1 MIKFVLLLSVFVS
14 LAIPLSLTQAQLVS
28 PLQYISENCN
38 PETVR
43 ITTQAATGLQTCLQT
58 VYNFLVAIAVAIAFI
73 YIIYGALEYL
83 VGAATNKQ
91 EAGKDKIKN
100 ALIGL
105 LIIFVSGVVLYQ
117 VNPNI
122 FNAQLIIYR
131 VATLTPPILGESGKG
146 SFPSG
151 TQLSGNPAPK
161 VTGPEETV
169 PPEAGL
175 PPGTKGRFQ
184 RFNNVK
190 VTHYYTP
197 LESQDKFEKGDFAS
211 EVQMEGSGK
220 CEKKGKIP
228 ICKNYYG
235 YINKDFKQIPAPS
248 DSCGFKTKAMTT
260 IAVPPQWWP
269 SVVKVYLKGG
279 NSYGTFWGTD
289 RGSGVNDM
297 HIDIYVG
304 EGLNAY
310 KDAASLP
317 SVDVEVYKLQ
327 KCSQF
332 KSH

>member
-1 MIKFVLLLSVFVS
+1 
-14 LAIPLSLTQAQLVS
+14 
-28 PLQYISENCN
+28 
-38 PETVR
+38 VR

-91 EAGKDKIKN
+91 AAGKDKIIN

-105 LIIFVSGVVLYQ
+105 LIIFFSGVVLYQ

-161 VTGPEETV
+161 VTGPEIQV
-169 PPEAGL
+169 PQEAGL
-175 PPGTKGRFQ
+175 PSGIKGRFQ
-184 RFNNVK
+184 RFNDVK

-197 LESQDKFEKGDFAS
+197 LESQTQFQTGNFRS

-220 CEKKGKIP
+220 CEKIGKIQV
-228 ICKNYYG
+228 CRNHLG
-235 YINKDFKQIPAPS
+235 YIDNNFKKIPAPS
-248 DSCGFKTKAMTT
+248 DSCGFKAKAMTT
-260 IAVPPQWWP
+260 IAVPLEWWP
-269 SVVKVYLKGG
+269 SVVKVYLENGS
-279 NSYGTFWGTD
+279 SYGTFLGTD
-289 RGSGVNDM
+289 RGSRVYGE

-304 EGLNAY
+304 EGLDAY
-310 KDAASLP
+310 KKAAQLP

-327 KCSQF
+327 NCSQF
-332 KSH
+332 KSY